1 MKVLEQA
8 RANLPQ
14 KPAQSSKPAQPTKP
28 AVKGTSKPQTFTAD
42 DDDIEAPAAAAAKPS
57 SAAASKAVS
66 KTGKPNSA
74 SAAGKKVQFSFCL
87 LTEQCYLS
95 AV

>member
-14 KPAQSSKPAQPTKP
+14 KPVQSTKP

-42 DDDIEAPAAAAAKPS
+42 DDDIEASAAAVAKPS
-57 SAAASKAVS
+57 SAAASKAAS

-74 SAAGKKVQFSFCL
+74 AAAGKKVQFLFCSV
-87 LTEQCYLS
+87 TEQCYLS
-95 AV
+95 AVYWLL